1 MDQRKS
7 KYPSVVILAAG
18 RGTRISRFTKIPKSL
33 LKIEN
38 EKTILETNIEKFIRL
53 GVKKIIVVVGYKKK
67 LFISILKKY
76 KKKIKIDVIH
86 NKFYISKGNS
96 YSLLLG
102 LQRSDSSSTFID
114 GDIMIDFSILKNF
127 FKFKKENIALVGKG
141 HINDLECAK
150 VFINKKKKI
159 KYMID
164 KKLAGKKILR
174 DHSFLG
180 EAVGIINLTN
190 KAKEKFIFILKKFL
204 KERKNYQKN
213 WEKPLNVFIEKN
225 DLNFYFTK
233 SNKWIEID
241 NKSDFLAAKLKFN
254 V

>member
-164 KKLAGKKILR
+164 KKLAGKNIER
-174 DHSFLG
+174 SFISRRSR
-180 EAVGIINLTN
+180 GIIKNLTN
-190 KAKEKFIFILKKFL
+190 KAKKNLYLFLKNFLKKRKL
-204 KERKNYQKN
+204 SKELG
-213 WEKPLNVFIEKN
+213 KPLNVFIEKN